1 MLDVIS
7 ALPETTSDPAG
18 DPSENQFVH
27 GLGRHLVIVPCT
39 DVEIMPYC
47 IQLLMTCF
55 KVMVQLTYLH
65 VKEFSQPKKKC
76 FSTHLC
82 ASNEYPQFVFME
94 NEQKIIITNPH
105 QKQTLIKSLVTLS
118 ITTLLRKRL

>member
-27 GLGRHLVIVPCT
+27 GSGRHLVIVPCT

-55 KVMVQLTYLH
+55 KVMVPVIYL
-65 VKEFSQPKKKC
+65 KEFSQQKKNKC
-76 FSTHLC
+76 
-82 ASNEYPQFVFME
+82 V
-94 NEQKIIITNPH
+94 
-105 QKQTLIKSLVTLS
+105 LVLTY
-118 ITTLLRKRL
+118 LLLMNTYNLFL